1 MIRVDAW
8 RGGREQWEDGET
20 SQDGVKEEARLLGT
34 PRSAPVGL
42 AFCVLIRKRDTQ
54 DFDPSCQ
61 QYKSSNP
68 YYDPARDISRVVTNW
83 TLSISE
89 YDERGVVGI
98 AISLW
103 DFSAAR

>member
-1 MIRVDAW
+1 M
-8 RGGREQWEDGET
+8 
-20 SQDGVKEEARLLGT
+20 KEEARLLGT

-42 AFCVLIRKRDTQ
+42 AFC
-54 DFDPSCQ
+54 Q
-61 QYKSSNP
+61 QYKSSSP

-103 DFSAAR
+103 DCSAAR